1 MANNVSMA
9 SNGANQHAQV
19 EGEELVMHFD
29 SILNSF
35 KYSLQLKKTIAVFGL
50 LLPIVLRSFSREDLS
65 LSLGFYNSENYPSL
79 VTFTA
84 KATRQLRNNREH
96 ALFGKM
102 LFQRWRTS

>member
-1 MANNVSMA
+1 MVS
-9 SNGANQHAQV
+9 NRANQHAPV

-35 KYSLQLKKTIAVFGL
+35 KYSLKLKKTIAVFGL

-79 VTFTA
+79 VTIYCVSD
-84 KATRQLRNNREH
+84 
-96 ALFGKM
+96 
-102 LFQRWRTS
+102 TSAA